1 MADEDQLTTSP
12 ALDSEWDIEAQL
24 DKPLQTIDGFGPCF
38 NELGW
43 DSLSAL
49 DNEDKEAIF
58 QELFAPGVGA
68 TAFGKRLW
76 KNWILRL
83 PALLQ
88 MKRSAGGPQD
98 LKAMRIGSA
107 TLLMAGKA
115 WAKHS
120 RRKETSSVQSMPS
133 RMGRKFPRDWR

>member
-58 QELFAPGVGA
+58 PRALRPRRRRQLQHLSHAFAEAQRLLTVCS
-68 TAFGKRLW
+68 GKLAAAWERLV
-76 KNWILRL
+76 RRTCESRTL
-83 PALLQ
+83 P
-88 MKRSAGGPQD
+88 
-98 LKAMRIGSA
+98 
-107 TLLMAGKA
+107 
-115 WAKHS
+115 
-120 RRKETSSVQSMPS
+120 E
-133 RMGRKFPRDWR
+133 

>member
-1 MADEDQLTTSP
+1 VGRHDSDVSMADEDQLTTSP

-68 TAFGKRLW
+68 NFSICRMPSG
-76 KNWILRL
+76 
-83 PALLQ
+83 
-88 MKRSAGGPQD
+88 SACG
-98 LKAMRIGSA
+98 RIGYCDC
-107 TLLMAGKA
+107 
-115 WAKHS
+115 
-120 RRKETSSVQSMPS
+120 RRCCK
-133 RMGRKFPRDWR
+133 